1 MDFYVYYLILHKSKQ
16 VSTEITRILKKT
28 SYSVLIT
35 MDSLLQK
42 FNENR
47 ENDPELISRVQI
59 DVDFEKQN
67 PFELKWNERDYES
80 QFFNI
85 YKHRLTILR
94 NRVESECE
102 RKWNN
107 GFQLNGKPVVKKE
120 NVLDVQAG
128 EPCWCVG
135 TIYCE
140 MRYKP
145 NVLEEVINDTYGA
158 PDLVK
163 SYVDS
168 DGGDQVMLED
178 ESGRLLLVGDFIK
191 STPFITG
198 TVVGLLG
205 MEADPGT
212 FQVLDICYPKGLTQ
226 PPMPFPIS
234 KNKVDNKYNSTSS
247 EGNILS
253 NGNEKVAIVSGLNIS
268 STSQSNLLKVRLLQ
282 EYLNGSLQGNTETVS
297 KISRLIVCGNSI
309 EYAKGNEINQG
320 DIVYCLDQFSQFLG
334 NILQT
339 IPVDVLPGKNDPS
352 DISLPQQP
360 LHKALFNENL
370 KPYFNK
376 VNRPI
381 LNLVTNPYKFNIN
394 GWDILTIS
402 GQNIDDIMKY
412 IIPYSNKG
420 GNSNDNDNDNIGSN
434 SESNDN
440 AHIDDSR
447 EDTIEHR
454 LDLMEC
460 TMKWQN
466 IVPTCPDTIWCYPY
480 KNKDPFILTEWP
492 HLYVV
497 GNQPDFARRDIKT
510 SNGNQITMLAI
521 PEFSKTG
528 KFVILDLV
536 TLQTEIVKID
546 L

>member
-1 MDFYVYYLILHKSKQ
+1 
-16 VSTEITRILKKT
+16 
-28 SYSVLIT
+28 

-47 ENDPELISRVQI
+47 KKDPEVTSRVQI
-59 DVDFEKQN
+59 DVDFEEKN
-67 PFELKWNERDYES
+67 PFELKWNERDYDS

-85 YKHRLTILR
+85 YKHRLTVLR
-94 NRVESECE
+94 GRVESECE

-107 GFQLNGKPVVKKE
+107 GFQLNGKSVVKKD

-128 EPCWCVG
+128 EPCWCIG

-163 SYVDS
+163 SYVDPDGS
-168 DGGDQVMLED
+168 DQIMLED

-198 TVVGLLG
+198 AVVGLLG

-212 FQVLDICYPKGLTQ
+212 FQVLDICYPKGLNQ
-226 PPMPFPIS
+226 SPMPFPII
-234 KNKVDNKYNSTSS
+234 KDNINNKYN
-247 EGNILS
+247 NIGTEEIIL
-253 NGNEKVAIVSGLNIS
+253 NNTNEKVAIISGLNIS
-268 STSQSNLLKVRLLQ
+268 STSPSNLLKVRLLQ
-282 EYLNGSLQGNTETVS
+282 EYLNGSLQGNIEAMS
-297 KISRLIVCGNSI
+297 KISRLIICGNSI
-309 EYAKGNEINQG
+309 EYNNGFDADQGN
-320 DIVYCLDQFSQFLG
+320 IVYCLDQFSQFLG

-339 IPVDVLPGKNDPS
+339 ISVDVLPGKNDPS
-352 DISLPQQP
+352 DKSLPQQP
-360 LHKALFNENL
+360 LHKALFNDKL
-370 KPYFNK
+370 KSYFNK
-376 VNRPI
+376 ENRPI
-381 LNLVTNPYKFNIN
+381 LNLVTNPYKFKIN

-412 IIPYSNKG
+412 IIPYSKMDDNT
-420 GNSNDNDNDNIGSN
+420 NDGDGSDNTENV

-440 AHIDDSR
+440 MDIDAG
-447 EDTIEHR
+447 EGDTMEHR

-466 IVPTCPDTIWCYPY
+466 IVPTCPDTLWCYPY
-480 KNKDPFILTEWP
+480 KNKDPFILNEWP

-497 GNQPDFARRDIKT
+497 GNQPDFARRNIKT
-510 SNGNQITMLAI
+510 SNGNQISMLAI

-528 KFVILDLV
+528 KVVILDLV
-536 TLQTEIVKID
+536 TLQTEIVQID